1 MDYWRPEV
9 VRRRQ
14 EQTSIKALQS
24 SSSDV
29 QENEKINI
37 AYFLSSFTPSSSSL
51 HSLLPSLYAIPSLLH
66 SLHPSFSC
74 HSSRSSTLSPP
85 PSSNISYLSPTLSS
99 LTPHPPAHSLSHPLA
114 LPSLLS
120 VPTLSSPPSPS
131 LSSNIVTPLPPHSLA
146 LSLCQCLLPLTL
158 CSPLPP
164 VTPSLPPLFRPLI
177 LPISLPPSPLSP
189 LFPPPLSSLPS
200 PSLLPTLHV
209 FLQPSLPSPT
219 LFSPPSPLPRYHG
232 FRNLFAVPS
241 LSLLTPPPP
250 HPIKITAD
258 KKPCNLRRDQSSL
271 DMTPAISRPP
281 DAPRPR
287 RSGRKGNVECGIR
300 TAPHATQSSR
310 SDFSLYYDKP
320 RFLPHRVPLYE
331 SLVSCMS
338 DLDDDSVAFPDA
350 EAEHEY
356 QQIPALDPFA
366 DKAARAPRDSPR
378 SDKNGASGKRRD
390 ASGSSSDGQKETQ
403 HIAASK
409 LNTLD
414 VKPEKGASKE
424 SSRREESL
432 VCHCQRKSPERRHS
446 SAKLSPASRTSGS
459 GSSQSLSSQD
469 NHKSAIYISNTTIC
483 RRDESAQESSD
494 SDDTYQDISDAPTVI
509 HVISHKDSK
518 DSVKKPD
525 SSHAPKE
532 RSNASFS
539 PADGHRLPP
548 RSGHTASSGSTKT
561 CLKTRANSAEKLPHS
576 KAQGMSYPP
585 LTIELS
591 ERKEDPAWGPDPGKA
606 RGGKTSSASHSS
618 TPHIITT
625 LDPPLKPATKAQTHY
640 DSMSDIPP
648 LVVNFD
654 AEDSD
659 SNSETFIDIGT
670 STVGGSTSIYLTED
684 ETSSLYS
691 SVPDLYSVVTTDPD
705 SFVYVYKPPPRRQS
719 LLQKRLQ
726 DSELDYRFPGYV
738 IAR

>member
-1 MDYWRPEV
+1 MPTPPARRRVHPAV
-9 VRRRQ
+9 AVRR
-14 EQTSIKALQS
+14 AQS
-24 SSSDV
+24 
-29 QENEKINI
+29 E
-37 AYFLSSFTPSSSSL
+37 
-51 HSLLPSLYAIPSLLH
+51 
-66 SLHPSFSC
+66 
-74 HSSRSSTLSPP
+74 RR
-85 PSSNISYLSPTLSS
+85 YLSPWQAGAAPPLLHVPPGSGWARFEHHHATRTAYIPPL
-99 LTPHPPAHSLSHPLA
+99 HPRLCHPQGVGRPKVVMGVREVWTGTVSYHPCASMSRAQLPPLA
-114 LPSLLS
+114 LG
-120 VPTLSSPPSPS
+120 SPPAVAAPHT
-131 LSSNIVTPLPPHSLA
+131 LLPPPITLEDRLA
-146 LSLCQCLLPLTL
+146 QDRLTA
-158 CSPLPP
+158 
-164 VTPSLPPLFRPLI
+164 
-177 LPISLPPSPLSP
+177 
-189 LFPPPLSSLPS
+189 
-200 PSLLPTLHV
+200 
-209 FLQPSLPSPT
+209 FLAAES
-219 LFSPPSPLPRYHG
+219 
-232 FRNLFAVPS
+232 
-241 LSLLTPPPP
+241 
-250 HPIKITAD
+250 
-258 KKPCNLRRDQSSL
+258 
-271 DMTPAISRPP
+271 
-281 DAPRPR
+281 
-287 RSGRKGNVECGIR
+287 
-300 TAPHATQSSR
+300 
-310 SDFSLYYDKP
+310 
-320 RFLPHRVPLYE
+320 LPHRPRSILSCPESPLYE

-576 KAQGMSYPP
+576 KAQGTSYPP

-738 IAR
+738 IARGSGGSSGGSCTSEGSWSDTISFVEPTYRPPNLSVGSRGHLKIDYSCSWTRLDDFVRTASPRGASQEVPKLVYRSGGALPPTRPPKDASPASVSHRGPALSPWERYTDPVAG